1 MKMTL
6 TLTLLL
12 KKKLNNLNLKN
23 SINSNGTKLLQT
35 ERDISSTT
43 WELVA
48 QQAMSIQ
55 TCFLKSFENT
65 TLIVL
70 RNLNTISLNIDL
82 MAMIDSSMNLIS
94 ITLIKLTLDMNS

>member
-6 TLTLLL
+6 TLTLLQ
-12 KKKLNNLNLKN
+12 KKKSNNLNLKN
-23 SINSNGTKLLQT
+23 SINSNGTKLLQM
-35 ERDISSTT
+35 EQDISSTT

-70 RNLNTISLNIDL
+70 RNLNTRSLNIDL